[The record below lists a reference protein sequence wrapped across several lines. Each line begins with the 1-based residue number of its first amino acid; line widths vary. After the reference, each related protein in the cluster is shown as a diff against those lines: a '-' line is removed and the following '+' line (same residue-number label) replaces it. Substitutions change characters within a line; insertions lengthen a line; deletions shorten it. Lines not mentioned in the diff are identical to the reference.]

1 MAARARNAA
10 RRRVGVLLVATVAV
24 LATGITLVLVPR
36 TLDRQVRV
44 RIAALPDVPDSLRF
58 MQRLEA
64 VREQLRLAQQE
75 RQRDSVASTA
85 DSSRPVVDTA
95 GVFAA
100 PSTPAVNMSAIA
112 ADTAALDLA
121 ARLSRAK
128 SARLVDSYRTLT
140 DAPMLRDDAMVR
152 ALRDSIDAIDRER
165 DAHAALGGP
174 GARYAALTAR
184 LTAIGQRLVSVA
196 EQRLAHAVFASAA
209 NAATRATAATMDSVH
224 REALDSLVRVLNTQ
238 RAREESSLV
247 FVRQQAVARDSA
259 RVTLERTLT
268 MVMPPAAIVLSALVV
283 GLACGFAVMFVRELR
298 RPTVGDAAEIE
309 QVTAAPVFLYA
320 TSVAT
325 PDVSRVVGRDR
336 PGIPAIID
344 RESDVFVL
352 LHLALTGAGDVVTR
366 ADVLA
371 DEPMIGA
378 AVALAIAAVA
388 ARESRVPLI
397 VETGRDRSVLNEL
410 VAPAA
415 RSTVAEENVRVIM
428 LDRDAHID
436 LLPFDVASVFPDV
449 AHRYDLQLMLSD
461 IDDVA
466 ISDARDVII
475 CTRQG
480 VTSLVWLRRATGR
493 ARSRQQR
500 VRAVVLWQRAVPRI
514 PVAGKTSRPA

>member
-121 ARLSRAK
+121 ARLSHAK

-325 PDVSRVVGRDR
+325 PNVSRVVGRDR

-352 LHLALTGAGDVVTR
+352 LHLALTGVGDVVTL

-436 LLPFDVASVFPDV
+436 LLPFDVASVFPHV
-449 AHRYDLQLMLSD
+449 EHRYDLQLMLSD
-461 IDDVA
+461 IDDVV

-500 VRAVVLWQRAVPRI
+500 VRAVVLWQRAVPPI

>member
-121 ARLSRAK
+121 ARLSHAK

-352 LHLALTGAGDVVTR
+352 LHLALTGVGDVVTR